1 MCLTDCYFLT
11 LINDKQT
18 QTTGQDYGADVTKGD
33 YVTRPEETTPP
44 GKINL
49 VTVILTIQLSMTIL
63 SSASTDHVWGRDLQ
77 RIFSISKE
85 K

>member
-49 VTVILTIQLSMTIL
+49 ATVILTVQLSFL

-77 RIFSISKE
+77 RIFSILKE